1 MLKKMMN
8 MTMNFTPDKMII
20 LNEVIVDAKTSEMHT
35 RRMLVRASD
44 VIQAYER
51 NTKRNTY
58 VHVVLRNATGASN
71 IIEVQETLA
80 QIMTRVNMNWDS
92 DSNHLDPEYKEMY
105 Y

>member
-1 MLKKMMN
+1 MPKKMMN

-20 LNEVIVDAKTSEMHT
+20 LNEVIVDPKTSEVHT

-51 NTKRNTY
+51 DTKRNTY
-58 VHVVLRNATGASN
+58 VHVILRSAFGAPQN
-71 IIEVQETLA
+71 IEVQETLS
-80 QIMTRVNMNWDS
+80 QIMTRVNMNWNS
-92 DSNHLDPEYKEMY
+92 DSNHLDSEYKEMY

>member
-20 LNEVIVDAKTSEMHT
+20 LNEVIVDPKTSEMHT

-51 NTKRNTY
+51 NVIPTFM
-58 VHVVLRNATGASN
+58 SC
-71 IIEVQETLA
+71 
-80 QIMTRVNMNWDS
+80 
-92 DSNHLDPEYKEMY
+92 
-105 Y
+105 